1 MNETNDMPY
10 EWIKRIQPF
19 PTIID
24 PEKETEEQ
32 LPVLDE
38 PMVRTMD
45 KKVIIE
51 AAPTGW
57 QPTRWW
63 RDRGV
68 MDLPP
73 GATGGDTCIQEQV
86 DSILECIEAGASCIH
101 VHPRRP
107 SDGLPAWHDAELLA
121 EVLDPVFEQADFIT
135 TGHAFTYD
143 LRIGQAV
150 DFITGTRECL
160 ELGHGNKYMQASV
173 IATYGSYDEGHYVF
187 SHDSYVKGIEYFE
200 KNGVKPLFSIEP
212 YYFSQFNR
220 LIFESGVAQ
229 DKPYLIAL
237 QMGKHGDNQI
247 FADPWSYLQVVS
259 NMGLVR
265 SVFAEHEMTLG
276 VHPGGRNWLPA
287 SVVALLNGAQYI
299 RLGIEDIFFL
309 WPHKNDI
316 PKTASQTIKMIV
328 DLCQILGR
336 EIATVDEAREIMGIK
351 RTS

>member
-1 MNETNDMPY
+1 MNEKNELPY
-10 EWIKRIQPF
+10 EWIKRLQPV

-24 PEKETEEQ
+24 PEIETEEQ
-32 LPVLDE
+32 LPILDE
-38 PMVRTMD
+38 PMVHTMD

-73 GATGGDTCIQEQV
+73 GAEGGETCIQEQV
-86 DSILECIEAGASCIH
+86 DAILESVEAGASCVHI
-101 VHPRRP
+101 HPRRP
-107 SDGLPAWHDAELLA
+107 EDGLPAWHDAELLA
-121 EVLDPVFEQADFIT
+121 QVLDPAFDQVDFIT

-143 LRIGQAV
+143 LRKSQAV
-150 DFITGTRECL
+150 DFVSGTQECL
-160 ELGHGNKYMQASV
+160 DLGQGNKYMQASI
-173 IATYGSYDEGHYVF
+173 IATFGSYDEGHYVF
-187 SHDSYVKGIEYFE
+187 SRDSIVEGVTFFE
-200 KNGVKPLFSIEP
+200 ENNIKPIFSIEP
-212 YYFSQFNR
+212 YYFAQFHR
-220 LIFESGVAQ
+220 MIFEPNIAQ

-237 QMGKHGDNQI
+237 QMGKHGDNQV
-247 FADPWSYLQVVS
+247 FADPWSYLQVVA

-265 SVFAEHEMTLG
+265 STFAEEDMTLG
-276 VHPGGRNWLPA
+276 IHPGGRNWLPT
-287 SVVALLNGAQYI
+287 SVMALLNGAQYI

-316 PKTASQTIKMIV
+316 PKTVSQTVKMIV
-328 DLCQILGR
+328 DLCQVLGR
-336 EIATVDEAREIMGIK
+336 EVATVEEAREIMGIK